1 MTAVCLHKTVSWG
14 ECDPAGV
21 VYTPRF
27 ANYAVEAF
35 HYFLAEMLGR
45 PLQQRLGELGLGT
58 PMKAMHFEFHKS
70 LWPDQAFFMEVYV
83 VALRTRSFDLK
94 VVGKDD
100 TGAACFNAVLSPVC
114 INAAVRSSVPIPDV
128 LRQRLEE
135 YQRLVPLPASS

>member
-1 MTAVCLHKTVSWG
+1 
-14 ECDPAGV
+14 
-21 VYTPRF
+21 
-27 ANYAVEAF
+27 
-35 HYFLAEMLGR
+35 MLGR

>member
-1 MTAVCLHKTVSWG
+1 
-14 ECDPAGV
+14 
-21 VYTPRF
+21 
-27 ANYAVEAF
+27 
-35 HYFLAEMLGR
+35 
-45 PLQQRLGELGLGT
+45 
-58 PMKAMHFEFHKS
+58 
-70 LWPDQAFFMEVYV
+70 MEVYV